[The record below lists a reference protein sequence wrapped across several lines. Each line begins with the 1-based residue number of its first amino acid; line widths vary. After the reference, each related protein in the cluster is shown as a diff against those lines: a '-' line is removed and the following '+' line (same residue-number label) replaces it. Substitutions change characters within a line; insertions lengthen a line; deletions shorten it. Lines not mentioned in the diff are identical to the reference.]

1 MRCSSSKTQALLDE
15 FVDGTLA
22 DADHAR
28 VEAHV
33 ATCDDCASL
42 LEELRVVDA
51 LLVAPRVL
59 EPAANFTFAV
69 MADVRTMRA
78 PHPHHRI
85 SFAALGTYIVF
96 AWLAIGAFLFF
107 GGHAARAALASLGAL
122 GGVAIHGSAI
132 LARAGGHVFGAH
144 TLDITAA
151 MGAVLGFDLVAA
163 AAVYVAFNYVRS
175 RRASLER
182 GFE

>member
-1 MRCSSSKTQALLDE
+1 MRCSSSNLQSLLDE

-22 DADHAR
+22 DADHVR
-28 VEAHV
+28 VDAHV
-33 ATCDDCASL
+33 ATCADCASL

-51 LLVAPRVL
+51 LLVSPRVL
-59 EPAANFTFAV
+59 EPAPNFTFAV

-96 AWLAIGAFLFF
+96 AWLAIGGFLVF
-107 GGHAARAALASLGAL
+107 GGHTARAALASLGAAVGASL
-122 GGVAIHGSAI
+122 HGSAI
-132 LARAGGHVFGAH
+132 LARAVGHVFGTH

-151 MGAVLGFDLVAA
+151 MGALLGFDLVAA
-163 AAVYVAFNYVRS
+163 AAVYVVFGYARA

-182 GFE
+182 TFE